1 MSQEFA
7 WSEHEVT
14 VTMTNSVL
22 AELEWEPGTGAL
34 TFKEVRYLLIRPE
47 TLAQFQRAV
56 EAEVGADRAGE
67 LLYSGGFAGG
77 QASGRKYKEA
87 LGLSDREAVEFMCRM
102 GGELGWGQLRL
113 VRWDTDAQSLEVQV
127 TSSPFAGAYAG
138 ESASGV
144 CHLLRGVFGGLGATV
159 FGVPVE
165 SDELRCLAAGDSVCH
180 IVVRKK

>member
-1 MSQEFA
+1 M
-7 WSEHEVT
+7 T

-34 TFKEVRYLLIRPE
+34 TFKEVRYLLVRPE

-56 EAEVGADRAGE
+56 EAEVGADRTGE

-77 QASGRKYKEA
+77 QLSGRKYKEA

-102 GGELGWGQLRL
+102 GGELGWGQMRL
-113 VRWDTDAQSLEVQV
+113 VRWDTEAQWLEVEV
-127 TSSPFAGAYAG
+127 ANSPFAGAYG
-138 ESASGV
+138 GQTHSGV
-144 CHLLRGVFGGLGATV
+144 CHLLRGVLGGLGATV
-159 FGVPVE
+159 FGTPVE
-165 SDELRCLAAGDSVCH
+165 ADEVRCRAAGDSVCH

>member
-1 MSQEFA
+1 M
-7 WSEHEVT
+7 T

-47 TLAQFQRAV
+47 TLMHFQHAV
-56 EAEVGADRAGE
+56 ETEVGPDRAGE
-67 LLYSGGFAGG
+67 LLYLGGFAGG
-77 QASGRKYKEA
+77 QLSGRKFMETFG
-87 LGLSDREAVEFMCRM
+87 LGDREAVEFMCRM
-102 GGELGWGQLRL
+102 GSELGWGQLRL
-113 VRWDTDAQSLEVQV
+113 AGWDTETKSLEVQV
-127 TSSPFAGAYAG
+127 TNSPFAGAYGG
-138 ESASGV
+138 ESRSGV

-165 SDELRCLAAGDSVCH
+165 SDEPRCLAAGDSTCQ